1 MSRPLWRVET
11 CLWRVENSHT
21 HMTLIMCLLRIDYST
36 VEYHTA
42 PCAHDS
48 HVAHAHSTQ
57 ECSTAPTHNTT
68 LHAHSLKPRCTL
80 VKGSGLLHP
89 HAHPCDLLRVGLP
102 LRCQVLL
109 HRDKL
114 HRLARLAARS
124 LAHVV
129 PRSYPFLEI
138 WPVLAK
144 CRDLLGACRVCRL
157 LRWSG
162 LPAVRLLGRLPR
174 EVLRSDVFP
183 PAQRG
188 EGRAGVWE
196 R

>member
-1 MSRPLWRVET
+1 MFDGA
-11 CLWRVENSHT
+11 HT
-21 HMTLIMCLLRIDYST
+21 Q
-36 VEYHTA
+36 
-42 PCAHDS
+42 HDTS
-48 HVAHAHSTQ
+48 
-57 ECSTAPTHNTT
+57 CSQPQVTKVYT
-68 LHAHSLKPRCTL
+68 
-80 VKGSGLLHP
+80 VKGSRLLHP
-89 HAHPCDLLRVGLP
+89 RAHPCDLLRVGLP

-109 HRDKL
+109 HRDEL

-138 WPVLAK
+138 WPVLAE
-144 CRDLLGACRVCRL
+144 CRDLLGTCRVCRL

>member
-1 MSRPLWRVET
+1 MCELRVKNHALT
-11 CLWRVENSHT
+11 CLRKHRLEH
-21 HMTLIMCLLRIDYST
+21 
-36 VEYHTA
+36 HTA

-48 HVAHAHSTQ
+48 HVAHTHSTQ

-68 LHAHSLKPRCTL
+68 LHAQSLKNDKPRWIQI
-80 VKGSGLLHP
+80 VKGSRLLHSR
-89 HAHPCDLLRVGLP
+89 AHPCDLLSVGLP

-109 HRDKL
+109 HRDEL

-129 PRSYPFLEI
+129 PRSYAFLEI
-138 WPVLAK
+138 WPVFAE
-144 CRDLLGACRVCRL
+144 CRDLLGTCRVCRL

-162 LPAVRLLGRLPR
+162 FPAVRLHSRLPR

-183 PAQRG
+183 PAQCG
-188 EGRAGVWE
+188 EGGAEVWE